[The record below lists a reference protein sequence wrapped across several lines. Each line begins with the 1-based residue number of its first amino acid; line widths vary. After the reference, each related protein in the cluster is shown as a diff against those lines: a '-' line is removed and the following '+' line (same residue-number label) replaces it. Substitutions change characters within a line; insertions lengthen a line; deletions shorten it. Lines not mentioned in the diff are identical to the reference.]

1 MPNKAGKREKD
12 KMAFGEIDE
21 ATFFA
26 AGQKKEGRPGAVLLI
41 VTRGGIYLPM
51 IRAIWVMVTATSA
64 RVAVARGSK
73 RLPSLPLMIPSS

>member
-1 MPNKAGKREKD
+1 MPNKAGKQEKD

-64 RVAVARGSK
+64 RVVVPAGSK
-73 RLPSLPLMIPSS
+73 RLLSLPLMMPS

>member
-1 MPNKAGKREKD
+1 MPNKAGKQEKA

-64 RVAVARGSK
+64 RVAVDRGSK
-73 RLPSLPLMIPSS
+73 RLPSLPLMMPSS

>member
-1 MPNKAGKREKD
+1 MPNKAGKQEKD

-41 VTRGGIYLPM
+41 VTRGGIYWPM

>member
-1 MPNKAGKREKD
+1 MPNKAGKQEKD

-64 RVAVARGSK
+64 RVAVPMGSK
-73 RLPSLPLMIPSS
+73 TLPSLPLMMPSW

>member
-1 MPNKAGKREKD
+1 MPNKAGKQEKA

-26 AGQKKEGRPGAVLLI
+26 AGQKKEGRPGAVLLL

-64 RVAVARGSK
+64 RVAVPMGSK
-73 RLPSLPLMIPSS
+73 TLPSLPLMMPSW